1 MSIPAGEMRHRLRI
15 EKLVQATDP
24 DLGGPVGNPV
34 WTPLATVWARRKN
47 TLRATAEALAS
58 GSTVAPVQVQW
69 DIRPRSLDAA
79 MRMVG
84 VGGDHDGV
92 IYDIKNIGIS
102 NDRSEMAVMCTS
114 GASNG

>member
-1 MSIPAGEMRHRLRI
+1 MTLRAGDMTHRLRV

-24 DLGGPVGNPV
+24 DLGGPIGDPV
-34 WTPLATVWARRKN
+34 WVPVATVWARRKN

-58 GSTVAPVQVQW
+58 GTVVAPVQVQW
-69 DIRPRSLDAA
+69 DMRPRPMDASW
-79 MRMVG
+79 RLVG
-84 VGGDHDGV
+84 DGGDHDGV

-114 GASNG
+114 GASSG

>member
-1 MSIPAGEMRHRLRI
+1 MTIPAGQKRHRLRI
-15 EKLVQATDP
+15 EELVQATDP
-24 DLGGPVGNPV
+24 DLGGPIVDPE
-34 WTPLATVWARRKN
+34 WKPLATVWARRKN

-69 DIRPRSLDAA
+69 DMSPRALNTA

-114 GASNG
+114 GASSG